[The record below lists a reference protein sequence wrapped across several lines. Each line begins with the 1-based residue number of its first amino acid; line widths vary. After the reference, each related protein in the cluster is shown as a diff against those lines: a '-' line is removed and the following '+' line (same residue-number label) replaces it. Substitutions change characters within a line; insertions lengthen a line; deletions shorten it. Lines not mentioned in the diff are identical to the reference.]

1 MELEGGCEVK
11 LLATGVW
18 RPHSLVKEPRPV
30 PRPRISPEKIKVF
43 NQVTSMCSDLVAH
56 LKNIPLNSLTNES
69 HCVDSCHEKA
79 IEEQS
84 FSFHETEEVESS
96 QGYTEDIGPIESDEI
111 AQDVY
116 QVVLAELAES
126 MAREIL
132 DSILR
137 EVMLGDDNKR
147 EGTILEGDCPI
158 ESDEIDQDVYQDALA
173 EPAKSMAREILD
185 SLLKE
190 VTLGNESKRE
200 GAILEGDCSKEELP
214 EMTDDVSVS
223 HENQQPFE
231 KIEVEGELDEVLSSK
246 FALIQLRRGGKALLR
261 KRRLYIEGSLPG

>member
-1 MELEGGCEVK
+1 MELEGGGEVK

-30 PRPRISPEKIKVF
+30 PLPRISPEKINVF
-43 NQVTSMCSDLVAH
+43 KQVTSMCSDLVAH
-56 LKNIPLNSLTNES
+56 LKNITHNNLTNES
-69 HCVDSCHEKA
+69 HCVDSCHEEA

-84 FSFHETEEVESS
+84 FSFHETEKVESS
-96 QGYTEDIGPIESDEI
+96 QGYTEDI
-111 AQDVY
+111 
-116 QVVLAELAES
+116 
-126 MAREIL
+126 
-132 DSILR
+132 
-137 EVMLGDDNKR
+137 
-147 EGTILEGDCPI
+147 CPK

-173 EPAKSMAREILD
+173 EPAESMAREILD

-200 GAILEGDCSKEELP
+200 GAILEGDCSIEELP

-261 KRRLYIEGSLPG
+261 KRRLYVEGSLPG

>member
-1 MELEGGCEVK
+1 
-11 LLATGVW
+11 
-18 RPHSLVKEPRPV
+18 
-30 PRPRISPEKIKVF
+30 
-43 NQVTSMCSDLVAH
+43 MCSDLVAH

-116 QVVLAELAES
+116 QVVLAQLAES

-137 EVMLGDDNKR
+137 EVMLGDENKR

-158 ESDEIDQDVYQDALA
+158 
-173 EPAKSMAREILD
+173 
-185 SLLKE
+185 
-190 VTLGNESKRE
+190 
-200 GAILEGDCSKEELP
+200 EELP

-261 KRRLYIEGSLPG
+261 KRRLYVEGSLPG

>member
-1 MELEGGCEVK
+1 MISLQVRFHAVELEGGGEVK

-30 PRPRISPEKIKVF
+30 PRPRISPEKINVF
-43 NQVTSMCSDLVAH
+43 KQVTSMCSDLVAH
-56 LKNIPLNSLTNES
+56 LKNIPHNNLTNES
-69 HCVDSCHEKA
+69 HCVDSCHEEA

-96 QGYTEDIGPIESDEI
+96 QGNTEDICPLESDGRD
-111 AQDVY
+111 QDVY
-116 QVVLAELAES
+116 QVALAELAES

-132 DSILR
+132 DSLLR
-137 EVMLGDDNKR
+137 EVMLGNESKR

-158 ESDEIDQDVYQDALA
+158 
-173 EPAKSMAREILD
+173 
-185 SLLKE
+185 
-190 VTLGNESKRE
+190 
-200 GAILEGDCSKEELP
+200 EELP

-261 KRRLYIEGSLPG
+261 KRRLYVEGSLPG